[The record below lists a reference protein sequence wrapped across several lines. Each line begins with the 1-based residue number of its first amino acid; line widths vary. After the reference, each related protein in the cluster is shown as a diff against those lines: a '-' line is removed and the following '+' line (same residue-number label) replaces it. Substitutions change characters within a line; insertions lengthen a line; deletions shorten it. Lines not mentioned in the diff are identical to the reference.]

1 MHRTWLLSQN
11 IIIPSLQAFSWR
23 LTCSNLKGQNWD
35 QTACVL
41 ISKKCKV
48 GQNFKN
54 KHRRVDYIFMKSFP
68 WHLNWSLEN
77 RLCVREADVI
87 SDEVFAVVRW
97 RLMLYWKETSKRN
110 RNITGS
116 KTRHSWNEG
125 CLQHDGCDD
134 LSSQMFKI
142 NASICLYW
150 LSLVFTDRNCVYYL
164 HLWVEESRFGAI
176 NSNNGHHKPSWKRK
190 KKKTTELHFAENKMH
205 SFPHGCS
212 STRNNEGKQCW
223 NVLCRS

>member
-1 MHRTWLLSQN
+1 
-11 IIIPSLQAFSWR
+11 
-23 LTCSNLKGQNWD
+23 
-35 QTACVL
+35 
-41 ISKKCKV
+41 
-48 GQNFKN
+48 
-54 KHRRVDYIFMKSFP
+54 MKSFP

-87 SDEVFAVVRW
+87 SDEVFAVARW

-116 KTRHSWNEG
+116 KTCHSWNEG
-125 CLQHDGCDD
+125 CLQHDGCGD

-190 KKKTTELHFAENKMH
+190 KKQ
-205 SFPHGCS
+205 PS
-212 STRNNEGKQCW
+212 STLQRTKCIPFHMA
-223 NVLCRS
+223 VLQQEIMKENSAEMCSAVLNGILIV